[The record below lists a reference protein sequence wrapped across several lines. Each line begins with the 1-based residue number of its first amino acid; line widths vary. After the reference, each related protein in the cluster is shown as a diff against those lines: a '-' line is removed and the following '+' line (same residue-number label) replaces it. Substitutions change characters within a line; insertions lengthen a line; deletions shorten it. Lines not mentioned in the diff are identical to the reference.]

1 MGQEFETQVLDIDV
15 EKIKKQLRDLG
26 AKEESEILQKRLVFD
41 IKCLDSIVPGTGEWI
56 RLRQSG
62 NKTNLTYKNRKGN
75 GLSDTQ
81 EIEIV
86 VDDFDKTEKIL
97 SNLTCFTDKYYQE
110 NKRIA
115 FRLGDIEFTIDTWP
129 MIPTFLEIESTS
141 EEKVK
146 KGLKML
152 GLEGKDAGH
161 IGLIQIYRKYGKDIH
176 SYKELKFKEE

>member
-1 MGQEFETQVLDIDV
+1 MQKEFETQVLDVDV
-15 EKIKKQLRDLG
+15 EKIKEKLRDLG
-26 AKEESEILQKRLVFD
+26 AKEESEVLQKRLVFD
-41 IKCLDSIVPGTGEWI
+41 IKCLDAIVPGTGEWI

-62 NKTNLTYKNRKGN
+62 DKTTLTYKNRKGN

-81 EIEIV
+81 EIEV
-86 VDDFDKTEKIL
+86 KVDDFDKTSEIL
-97 SNLTCFTDKYYQE
+97 SNLSCFTGKYYQE
-110 NKRIA
+110 NKRIR
-115 FRLGDIEFTIDTWP
+115 FTLGNIEFTLDSWP

-146 KGLKML
+146 KGLKLL

-176 SYKELKFKEE
+176 AYKELKFKEE